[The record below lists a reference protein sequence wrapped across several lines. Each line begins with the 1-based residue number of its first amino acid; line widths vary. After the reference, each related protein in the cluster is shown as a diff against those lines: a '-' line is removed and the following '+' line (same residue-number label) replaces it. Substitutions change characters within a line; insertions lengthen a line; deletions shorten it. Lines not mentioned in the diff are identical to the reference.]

1 MTDVLIIRKLWIVSS
16 PLFILFY
23 FIFCALWYAP
33 AASSPPL
40 PSAYPSSIFTGPFCS
55 YLPLRRPKCNVI
67 TAISAQCVL
76 QYLHI
81 IPLSPLDCGLP
92 LIFFFFYKSP
102 PFLRPFLFFMSV
114 YVASHPSFSLLLQ
127 QPLRVAFF
135 FFFFSCSSSS
145 SSSSS
150 PSSAVFSLNNIL

>member
-1 MTDVLIIRKLWIVSS
+1 
-16 PLFILFY
+16 
-23 FIFCALWYAP
+23 AP

-102 PFLRPFLFFMSV
+102 PFLRPFLFFHVRVRCVPSIFFAA
-114 YVASHPSFSLLLQ
+114 VAAAL
-127 QPLRVAFF
+127 ACCF